1 VVSHSPT
8 AAKTA
13 KRDYATAIGLAVIHI
28 GALAAL
34 LPALFSWTAVGVM
47 LLLFWIA
54 GGLGITLGFHRL
66 LTHRGFAV
74 PRPVEYL
81 LALFGVF
88 AVQGGPIDWVA
99 THRKHHAFV
108 DADGD
113 PHNSHRGMGWAHVEW
128 LYRTNKDRLEPREYG
143 RWAPDLMKD
152 PVYRFLD
159 RYPVAIQ
166 FALGLVL
173 FLLGGWSFV
182 VWGIFVRLVLLYH
195 CTWLVNSAAHQVGYR
210 NFKTGDRSTNSWVV
224 ALLAFGEGWH
234 NNHHAF
240 PYSARHG
247 MRWFEFDLTWA
258 TIRVLRAV
266 RIARNVKIPTRETIE
281 RLAVNPRQFASYRT
295 R

>member
-1 VVSHSPT
+1 MAARSPIE
-8 AAKTA
+8 KTA
-13 KRDYATAIGLAVIHI
+13 KFDYGTAIGLAVIHL

-34 LPALFSWTAVGVM
+34 LPALFSWKAAGVM
-47 LLLFWIA
+47 LLMFWVA

-66 LTHRGFAV
+66 LTHRGFTV

-81 LALFGVF
+81 LALFGTL

-113 PHNSHRGMGWAHVEW
+113 PHDSNRGMGWAHIEW
-128 LYRTNKDRLEPREYG
+128 LYRSSKDRLEPSEYG

-152 PVYRFLD
+152 PFYRFLD
-159 RYPVAIQ
+159 RYPIAIQ

-182 VWGIFVRLVLLYH
+182 VWGVFVRLVVLYH

-210 NFKTGDRSTNSWVV
+210 NFKTADRSTNC
-224 ALLAFGEGWH
+224 
-234 NNHHAF
+234 
-240 PYSARHG
+240 
-247 MRWFEFDLTWA
+247 
-258 TIRVLRAV
+258 
-266 RIARNVKIPTRETIE
+266 
-281 RLAVNPRQFASYRT
+281 
-295 R
+295 

>member
-1 VVSHSPT
+1 MAAHSPT
-8 AAKTA
+8 AEKPAT
-13 KRDYATAIGLAVIHI
+13 RDYGTAIGLAVIHI

-34 LPALFSWTAVGVM
+34 LPALFSWRAVGVM
-47 LLLFWIA
+47 LLLFWVA

-66 LTHRGFAV
+66 LTHRGFTV

-81 LALFGVF
+81 LALFGTL

-113 PHNSHRGMGWAHVEW
+113 PHDSNRGMGWAHIEW
-128 LYRTNKDRLEPREYG
+128 LYRTSKDRLEPREYG

-159 RYPVAIQ
+159 RYPIAIQ
-166 FALGLVL
+166 VALGLLL
-173 FLLGGWSFV
+173 FLIGGWSFV
-182 VWGIFVRLVLLYH
+182 VWGVFVRLVVLYH

-210 NFKTGDRSTNSWVV
+210 NFKTADRSTNCWWVS
-224 ALLAFGEGWH
+224 LLAFGEGWH

-240 PYSARHG
+240 PFSARHG
-247 MRWFEFDLTWA
+247 LRWFEFDLTWA
-258 TIRVLRAV
+258 TIQVLRAV
-266 RIARNVKIPTRETIE
+266 RIARNVKIPTREMVE
-281 RLAVNPRQFASYRT
+281 RLALNPRPFGAYRA

>member
-1 VVSHSPT
+1 
-8 AAKTA
+8 
-13 KRDYATAIGLAVIHI
+13 
-28 GALAAL
+28 L
-34 LPALFSWTAVGVM
+34 LPALFSWTALGVM
-47 LLLFWIA
+47 FLMFWIA

-66 LTHRGFAV
+66 LTHRGFTV

-81 LALFGVF
+81 LALFGTL

-113 PHNSHRGMGWAHVEW
+113 PHDSNRGMGWAHVEW
-128 LYRTNKDRLEPREYG
+128 LYRTSKDRLEPREYG

-152 PVYRFLD
+152 PFYRFLD

-166 FALGLVL
+166 FALGLAL
-173 FLLGGWSFV
+173 FAIGGWPFV
-182 VWGIFVRLVLLYH
+182 VWGVFVRLVLLYH

-240 PYSARHG
+240 PFSARHG

-258 TIRVLRAV
+258 TIKLLRAV
-266 RIARNVKIPTRETIE
+266 RIARNVKLPTREMIE
-281 RLAVNPRQFASYRT
+281 RLAVNPRQFATYRA

>member
-1 VVSHSPT
+1 MAHSPT
-8 AAKTA
+8 AEKPAT
-13 KRDYATAIGLAVIHI
+13 RDYGTAIGLAVIHI

-34 LPALFSWTAVGVM
+34 LPALFSWQAVGVM
-47 LLLFWIA
+47 LLMFWIA

-66 LTHRGFAV
+66 LTHRGFTV

-81 LALFGVF
+81 LALFGTL

-113 PHNSHRGMGWAHVEW
+113 PHDSNRGMGWAHVEW
-128 LYRTNKDRLEPREYG
+128 LYRTSKDRLEPREYG

-173 FLLGGWSFV
+173 FLIGGWSFV
-182 VWGIFVRLVLLYH
+182 VWGVFVRLVVLYH

-210 NFKTGDRSTNSWVV
+210 NFKTADRSTNCWWVS
-224 ALLAFGEGWH
+224 LLAFGEGWH

-240 PYSARHG
+240 PFSARHG
-247 MRWFEFDLTWA
+247 MRWFEFDLTWT
-258 TIRVLRAV
+258 TIQVLRAV
-266 RIARNVKIPTRETIE
+266 RIARNVKIPTREMVE
-281 RLAVNPRQFASYRT
+281 RLALNPRPFVTYRS

>member
-1 VVSHSPT
+1 MVPHSP
-8 AAKTA
+8 AAGKTA
-13 KRDYATAIGLAVIHI
+13 KRDYGTALGLAVIHI
-28 GALAAL
+28 GALAAF
-34 LPALFSWTAVGVM
+34 LPALFSWTSVGAM
-47 LLLFWIA
+47 FLLFWVA

-66 LTHRGFAV
+66 LTHRGFTV
-74 PRPVEYL
+74 PRPLEYA
-81 LALFGVF
+81 LALFGTL

-113 PHNSHRGMGWAHVEW
+113 PHDSNRGMGWAHVEW
-128 LYRTNKDRLEPREYG
+128 LYRTSKDRLEPSEYA
-143 RWAPDLMKD
+143 RWAPDLVRD

-166 FALGLVL
+166 FALGAGL
-173 FLLGGWSFV
+173 FALGGWSLV
-182 VWGIFVRLVLLYH
+182 VWGVFARLVLLYH

-210 NFKTGDRSTNSWVV
+210 NFKTGDRSTNSWLV

-240 PYSARHG
+240 PFSARHG

-258 TIRVLRAV
+258 TIKVLAAV
-266 RIARNVKIPTRETIE
+266 RIARNVKLPTREMIE
-281 RLAVNPRQFASYRT
+281 RLALNPRQFATYRG